1 MKYEEIAGM
10 TAKELNKKKMEL
22 RQSLFE
28 ARMKNA
34 LGQLTNPMEIRAIR
48 RNIARVNTAAASKVA
63 VGSAVEAKTA
73 TKKAGSKAKTTRAK
87 AKG

>member
-10 TAKELNKKKMEL
+10 TAKDLMVKKAEF
-22 RQSLFE
+22 RRSLFD
-28 ARMKNA
+28 ARMKHA

-48 RNIARVNTAAASKVA
+48 RNIARLNTAAAAKSAGA
-63 VGSAVEAKTA
+63 VTKAGTKKKATA
-73 TKKAGSKAKTTRAK
+73 TKKAGSKAK

>member
-10 TAKELNKKKMEL
+10 TAKDLSNKKTEL

-48 RNIARVNTAAASKVA
+48 RDIARLNTAAASKT
-63 VGSAVEAKTA
+63 EAGPKAGPKKATA
-73 TKKAGSKAKTTRAK
+73 KKKAGAKAK

>member
-10 TAKELNKKKMEL
+10 TAKDLMNKKTEL

-48 RNIARVNTAAASKVA
+48 RNIARLNTAAAAAKVA
-63 VGSAVEAKTA
+63 NVPTETGKKKAAA
-73 TKKAGSKAKTTRAK
+73 KKAGSKAK

>member
-10 TAKELNKKKMEL
+10 TAKDLNQKKSEL

-48 RNIARVNTAAASKVA
+48 RSIARLNTAAAAKVA
-63 VGSAVEAKTA
+63 GALQAGKKASA
-73 TKKAGSKAKTTRAK
+73 KKAGSKAK